1 MQLSEADTKKI
12 IKIAKKYG
20 ALKVSLFGS
29 YARGDA
35 QESSDIDVLVELE
48 SGRSLFDLI
57 RLERELKETL
67 GLEVDV
73 FTPNSLHPR
82 IRNRIMKERVPVL

>member
-1 MQLSEADTKKI
+1 MQLSEGDTKKI
-12 IKIAKKYG
+12 IKIAKNYG

-57 RLERELKETL
+57 QLERELKETL

>member
-1 MQLSEADTKKI
+1 MQLSEGDTKKI

-20 ALKVSLFGS
+20 AIKVSLFGS